1 MIPSL
6 VADRCGLIPAE
17 IPIVNEPWL
26 PLAWP
31 LQAEPWGL
39 YAAANVPD
47 VLWAR
52 AVLRL
57 QLKHPAVPW
66 VCPITAAPA
75 PSSLLFAWGLN
86 RVVQAAILDA
96 ALIRTG
102 WDADRDR
109 EVTVQWWQAQ
119 SDASEVSRLLA
130 ALELIYR
137 GATKTEQDQL
147 REVLGPDVLRA
158 AYQLNMMC
166 IDPTSADRTLLQVQ
180 RIAIKVMPEAADQ
193 ARLDLQLRLSD
204 GRELELL

>member
-1 MIPSL
+1 M
-6 VADRCGLIPAE
+6 
-17 IPIVNEPWL
+17 
-26 PLAWP
+26 
-31 LQAEPWGL
+31 
-39 YAAANVPD
+39 
-47 VLWAR
+47 
-52 AVLRL
+52 
-57 QLKHPAVPW
+57 
-66 VCPITAAPA
+66 
-75 PSSLLFAWGLN
+75 
-86 RVVQAAILDA
+86 QAAILDA

>member
-1 MIPSL
+1 MIPPL
-6 VADRCGLIPAE
+6 VTDRCGLLPAGIP
-17 IPIVNEPWL
+17 VVSEPWL

-31 LQAEPWGL
+31 IQAEPWGL
-39 YAAANVPD
+39 YAAADVPD
-47 VLWAR
+47 FLWAR

-57 QLKHPAVPW
+57 QLNHPAVPW
-66 VCPITAAPA
+66 VRPINTAPA

-86 RVVQAAILDA
+86 RVVQAALLDA
-96 ALIRTG
+96 ALVRTG

-109 EVTVQWWQAQ
+109 EAAVQWWQTQ
-119 SDASEVSRLLA
+119 SDVPEVSRLLA

-137 GATKTEQDQL
+137 GATKAEQDQL
-147 REVLGPDVLRA
+147 SEALGPDVLRA

-193 ARLDLQLRLSD
+193 ARSDLQLCLSD
-204 GRELELL
+204 GRELALL